1 MVFVMNALFR
11 ENVSKRISV
20 IARVALALGLAAGFS
35 ACMFDGS
42 EGIPSNPPMGYV
54 RFDLRLGRTDKP
66 LGKSATAD
74 TTFELDSVRIVLSAS
89 GAVSQAFSY
98 PISGRSDLAALPVSL
113 PAYPV
118 AALRNWKAMIYS
130 IDTTLN
136 PARRDTVH
144 IDSVFFGVPAGDTA
158 AVTKTVSPAFSILRA
173 RFVSNQA
180 DSIAH
185 GMRFVRLR
193 VNGVTRD
200 SLDLSSIAGHLNA
213 VHFASTSVGY
223 AVGDGGAL
231 RKTTNG
237 GSDWSSPSSGTTQ
250 NLRAVWFASATT
262 GWVGGDNGLI
272 RKTTDGANWTAQ
284 SSGTTQPINRL
295 YFADASNG
303 WAFGDAGTMLRTVDG
318 GANWVELS
326 GWGVM
331 TSGTTTALRGI
342 DFVDANVG
350 YVVGGGG
357 LIRKTLNGGWTW
369 TAQASGTGAV
379 LNAVSVS
386 GSVGVAA
393 GSGGAITYT
402 SNGGANWSAVTSGST
417 AYYAAYTSGTRH
429 WVAGDNGAVR
439 YSTNGSTWTPATNT
453 GSTNYRGVF
462 FRSNSLG
469 WVVGAQGV
477 IRKTTTSNYNSWTLQ
492 GSGVTTQTLN
502 GVWFVDDNTGWAV
515 GDAGTVLRTTNGGA
529 NWLASTAGSQTLTG
543 VWFANTTTGYV
554 SGHGGAIYKST
565 NGGASWT
572 AHASGTTQNLNAIHG
587 ANANEVWTAGDSGVI
602 ARASRGGAA
611 VTTQNLNGAYF
622 RNDTGYVVGDAGTAL
637 RTIDGGDTWTALTGA
652 AAGNINGVFSTGNY
666 AYLVGDAGRIYTV
679 PHDGTTTALTSRTSN
694 TTANLYGV
702 WGSPTVG
709 STRMYAVGAGG
720 DIRYITSA
728 SSAWSAL
735 SSGTTETLRGIQC
748 SGASVA
754 CWTVGT
760 NETVLKSANG
770 TSWAAQGGGVR
781 EFDELLAYKYLKPGV
796 SATVVLQ
803 AIDQVS
809 PVRGYQATLSLN
821 VGAGVDSTVNTGLT
835 RCGYGGS
842 TPACAP

>member
-1 MVFVMNALFR
+1 MKALFP
-11 ENVSKRISV
+11 ENVSKCIGLRIP
-20 IARVALALGLAAGFS
+20 RLALALTLAGMFS
-35 ACMFDGS
+35 GCLFEGS
-42 EGIPSNPPMGYV
+42 EGNANSATGYV
-54 RFDLRLGRTDKP
+54 RFDLRLSRTDKP
-66 LGKSATAD
+66 LGKTATAD
-74 TTFELDSVRIVLSAS
+74 TTFDLDSVLVVLSAS
-89 GAVSQAFSY
+89 GAASQSFSY
-98 PISGRSDLAALPVSL
+98 PISGRADLAALPVSL

-118 AALRNWKAMIYS
+118 AALRTWKAMIYS

-136 PARRDTVH
+136 PVRRDTVH

-158 AVTKTVSPAFSILRA
+158 EVAKTVSPAFSILRA

-200 SLDLSSIAGHLNA
+200 SLDLSSIAENLNA
-213 VHFASTSVGY
+213 VHFATTSVGY

-237 GSDWSSPSSGTTQ
+237 GSDWTSPSSGTTQ
-250 NLRAVWFASATT
+250 NLRAVWFTSATH
-262 GWVGGDNGLI
+262 GWIGGDGGVI

-284 SSGTTQPINRL
+284 ASGTAQAINRF

-303 WAFGDAGTMLRTVDG
+303 WAFGDGGTMLRTIDG
-318 GANWVELS
+318 GANWTALA
-326 GWGVM
+326 GWGLM
-331 TSGTTTALRGI
+331 TSGTTTSLRGI
-342 DFVDANVG
+342 DFVDANTG

-357 LIRKTLNGGWTW
+357 LIRKTVNGGWSW

-379 LNAVSVS
+379 LNGVSVS

-393 GSGGAITYT
+393 GSGGVITYT
-402 SNGGANWSAVTSGST
+402 SNGGSSWTAVTSGST
-417 AYYAAYTSGTRH
+417 AYYGAYTNGTRH

-439 YSTNGSTWTPATNT
+439 YSTNGTAWTLATNT

-477 IRKTTTSNYNSWTLQ
+477 IRKTTSSTYNSWTQQ
-492 GSGVTTQTLN
+492 GSGVTAQTLN
-502 GVWFVDDNTGWAV
+502 SVWFFDDNRGWAV
-515 GDAGTVLRTTNGGA
+515 GNAGTVLRTTNGGT
-529 NWLASTAGSQTLTG
+529 NWLPAAAGSQTLTG
-543 VWFANTTTGYV
+543 VWFASATVGYV
-554 SGHGGAIYKST
+554 SGYGGAIYKST
-565 NGGASWT
+565 DGGANWT
-572 AHASGTTQNLNAIHG
+572 AQASGTTQNLNAIHG
-587 ANANEVWTAGDSGVI
+587 ANANEVWTAGESGVI
-602 ARASRGGAA
+602 ARASQGGAA
-611 VTTQNLNGAYF
+611 VTAQNLNGAYF

-637 RTIDGGDTWTALTGA
+637 RTVDAGDSWTALTGA
-652 AAGNINGVFSTGNY
+652 SANNINGVFSTGNY
-666 AYLVGDAGRIYTV
+666 AYLVGDAGKIYTV
-679 PHDGTTTALTSRTSN
+679 PHDGATTALTARTSN

-728 SSAWSAL
+728 TSAWSAL
-735 SSGTTETLRGIQC
+735 SSGTSETLRGIQC
-748 SGASVA
+748 SGGSVA

-760 NETVLKSANG
+760 NEAVLKSTNG
-770 TSWAAQGGGVR
+770 TSWTVQGGGVR
-781 EFDELLAYKYLKPGV
+781 DFDELLAYKYLKPGV

-809 PVRGYQATLSLN
+809 PLRGYQATLSLN
-821 VGAGVDSTVNTGLT
+821 MGAGVDSTLQTGLT